1 MKQINNYI
9 TEKLKVS
16 TKFEFDFT
24 WEEFITAL
32 YYYDDGS
39 FWFEDIITNKEF
51 IKLPQTVVLNTKYR
65 VIFVQLDRF
74 FLEQKQ
80 IEIGLRQSPFSI
92 TVKMIAH
99 DFDELLEYL
108 DANKINEIYDI
119 FVTNEK
125 H

>member
-9 TEKLKVS
+9 IEKLKVS

-24 WEEFITAL
+24 WEEFISAL

-39 FWFEDIITNKEF
+39 FWFEDLINNREF
-51 IKLPQTVVLNTKYR
+51 LKLPETRILNTKYR
-65 VIFVQLDRF
+65 VIFVQLDKF
-74 FLEQKQ
+74 YLDKKQ
-80 IEIGLRQSPFSI
+80 IEVGLRQSPFAI

-99 DFDELLEYL
+99 DFDELLEYI